1 MYDVIMFLLLA
12 LAAIYGL
19 VLAVKP
25 ALFIKKE
32 WKDRPEK
39 QRTQRLLGIIILVG
53 SIAVIVMKVT
63 GA

>member
-1 MYDVIMFLLLA
+1 MYDLIMFLLLGF
-12 LAAIYGL
+12 AAVYGL
-19 VLAVKP
+19 ILTVKP

-39 QRTQRLLGIIILVG
+39 HRRQRILGIIILVG
-53 SIAVIVMKVT
+53 SVAVIVMKVT